1 MKIKPKGEFLIKKQR
16 IRVNERIY
24 ADEVRLISQ
33 NKEQIGVVSVKE
45 ALIKAQEA
53 GLDLVEIS
61 PNAKPPVCKIMDFG
75 KFKYEE
81 KKKAQQTNTNEANS
95 AFELELTA
103 SVLAYE
109 IARSD
114 GNISD
119 DELLILMNEI
129 EIIAEKVGKEKHEI
143 FKIIEIY
150 SNDSTSFHEFI
161 EDINK
166 NYNMDEKLSLIEFM
180 WKVAF
185 ADGKLDVDEEKL
197 IRRMASLIKIKDI
210 EVLKLKNFF
219 RN

>member
-1 MKIKPKGEFLIKKQR
+1 MFKI
-16 IRVNERIY
+16 
-24 ADEVRLISQ
+24 
-33 NKEQIGVVSVKE
+33 
-45 ALIKAQEA
+45 
-53 GLDLVEIS
+53 
-61 PNAKPPVCKIMDFG
+61 
-75 KFKYEE
+75 FK
-81 KKKAQQTNTNEANS
+81 KKKAQQTNTNEAHS

-150 SNDSTSFHEFI
+150 SNDRTSFHEFI

-166 NYNMDEKLSLIEFM
+166 NFGLNSFNLGITTLSTIYLNSKLFEF
-180 WKVAF
+180 AF
-185 ADGKLDVDEEKL
+185 TG
-197 IRRMASLIKIKDI
+197 IFSI
-210 EVLKLKNFF
+210 FF
-219 RN
+219 LFPVSFSNPVNGNNLLW